1 VMLLIPSIWV
11 GMRECSLHGALSAVC
26 SRCLTHPCAA
36 CCTCQRCTTEDTDM
50 MEMESKQECTG
61 GGGDF
66 SLAAA
71 PAFSSDEE
79 RKEIPAAAAAT
90 GQLLHE

>member
-1 VMLLIPSIWV
+1 
-11 GMRECSLHGALSAVC
+11 
-26 SRCLTHPCAA
+26 
-36 CCTCQRCTTEDTDM
+36 M

-79 RKEIPAAAAAT
+79 MKEIPAAAAAT
-90 GQLLHE
+90 GQLHTR